1 MPITKKKKYT
11 FAWTDDAHQEYILN
25 EFEES
30 SGGYNYNAAGVWHP
44 STTKSFKFRSAF
56 KGNKAS
62 TGLELVTLGSTLR
75 RPSQRRSARIA
86 LLTLP
91 QFTTESMQVMWHQ
104 TTECVP
110 ASVVEFQMNENAASC
125 TCSACSL
132 GTLSWRPGSMCGAD
146 HLID

>member
-1 MPITKKKKYT
+1 MPIKKKKNT

-30 SGGYNYNAAGVWHP
+30 SGGYSFDTAGVWQP
-44 STTKSFKFRSAF
+44 STARTFKFRSAF
-56 KGNKAS
+56 KGNKAT

-86 LLTLP
+86 LLCLP

-110 ASVVEFQMNENAASC
+110 ASVVEFQMNENAAAC

-132 GTLSWRPGSMCGAD
+132 GTLSFRPGSMCVY
-146 HLID
+146 HLL